1 MKTTFSHFFAIQTSN
16 GHSVWAAAGATLFFL
31 PLASANPPSLLMS
44 VRISSSTKRL
54 LIGILSSLMALI
66 LLAFAVFQ
74 WKRQQLL
81 IYALREVKAKIERKY
96 PVILTLGPAQFAGF
110 KTVEIAGLSLVPKA
124 TPTDTLLTA
133 KRLEASLSVRSLF
146 AGRPVFSGLEIM
158 TARLTARK
166 TATSDNFGFLIKK
179 PKASAV
185 PRDTTKGTNY
195 GLLLNQALET
205 AFDNVPGEA
214 SFKDFYVSYRSPRH
228 MALLRLPELKIQDGD
243 ISGRLT
249 ANIDSVVNELGIS
262 GHIEPGDYA
271 LRARV
276 FGVGGSV
283 QLPYVPRRFGALVSF
298 DTVSVRLDS
307 KDFDNDDAGG
317 HLTVRGS
324 LAARGFSLYQ
334 PKLAGNEIEVK
345 SGVLDFVATLGRG
358 TIALEKGSLVR
369 VNKIVLHPEISV
381 RMKPSRAIRISVNSD
396 ETPANDFFASL
407 PTGIF
412 DEVRGAQ
419 GTGTLTYR
427 MSGSLDLARVDS
439 LKFDS
444 SLRGKNFKLTS
455 FGEEDLNKLNSA
467 FRHTVYNDKGDSV
480 RTFAVG
486 PPNPDF
492 VPYNKVSPYLIHA
505 ITTAE
510 DPRFF
515 THRGFMEQA
524 FVKSAI
530 QNIKERRFARGGS
543 TISMQLVKNVFLT
556 RQKTVARKVEEALI
570 VWLLENTHLASKQRM
585 FEVYLN
591 IIEWGPSKYRWPS
604 GKRGVYGVK
613 DAALFYYGKRPDELN
628 LAESLYLASIIP
640 KPKFSRYSFDSYGGL
655 RRSTRYFFR
664 LIAEIMAT
672 RGLITSADRENLP
685 YSLALNG
692 PARQFMNFA
701 TRPDTTRITA
711 QADSSQFEPLN
722 LIDLLNTG
730 AAAPDAGVNSGAAEE
745 EPAKVPK

>member
-1 MKTTFSHFFAIQTSN
+1 MARPVFFARIP
-16 GHSVWAAAGATLFFL
+16 AAPSFSL
-31 PLASANPPSLLMS
+31 PLTLAKPPTLLRS
-44 VRISSSTKRL
+44 VQLFPSTKRL
-54 LIGILSSLMALI
+54 LLGILGGLAALL

-81 IYALREVKAKIERKY
+81 TYALSEIKAKVEGKY
-96 PVILTLGPAQFAGF
+96 PVVLTLGPARFAGF

-124 TPTDTLLTA
+124 APTDTLLTA
-133 KRLEASLSVRSLF
+133 QRLEVSLSVRSLF
-146 AGRPVFSGLEIM
+146 AGRPVFSGLEIIG
-158 TARLTARK
+158 ARLTARK
-166 TATSDNFGFLIKK
+166 SATSDNYGFLVKK
-179 PKASAV
+179 QKASAV

-195 GLLLNQALET
+195 GLLLNTALET
-205 AFDNVPGEA
+205 VFDNVPGEA
-214 SFKDFYVSYRSPRH
+214 HFKDFYVRYLGPRH
-228 MALLRLPELKIQDGD
+228 TALLRLPELKIEDGD

-249 ANIDSVVNELGIS
+249 ASVDSVVNELGIS

-271 LRARV
+271 LTARV
-276 FGVGGSV
+276 FGVGSSV

-298 DTVSVRLDS
+298 DTVLVRLNG
-307 KDFDNDDAGG
+307 KDFDDDDTGG

-324 LAARGFSLYQ
+324 VAARNFSLYH
-334 PKLAGNEIEVK
+334 PKLATNEIEVRRG
-345 SGVLDFVATLGRG
+345 SLDFVATLGRG
-358 TIALEKGSLVR
+358 TAALEKGSLLT
-369 VNKIVLHPEISV
+369 VNKIVLYPEISV
-381 RMKPSRAIRISVNSD
+381 RLKPSRAVSISVRSA
-396 ETPANDFFASL
+396 ETEANDFFASL

-412 DEVRGAQ
+412 DEVRGTT

-427 MSGSLDLARVDS
+427 MSGRVDLARVDS

-444 SLRGKNFKLTS
+444 RLTGKNFKLTS
-455 FGEEDLNKLNSA
+455 FGEEDLSKLNTA
-467 FRHTVYNDKGDSV
+467 FQHTVYNDRGDSV

-486 PPNPDF
+486 PANPDF
-492 VPYNKVSPYLIHA
+492 VPYNQVSPYLIHA

-515 THRGFMEQA
+515 THKGFMEKA

-570 VWLLENTHLASKQRM
+570 VWLLENTRLASKQRM

-613 DAALFYYGKRPDELN
+613 DAALFYYGKRADELN

-640 KPKFSRYSFDSYGGL
+640 KPKFARASFDAYGDL

-664 LIAEIMAT
+664 LIADIMET
-672 RGLITSADRENLP
+672 RGLITNNDRENLP
-685 YSLALNG
+685 YALRLNG
-692 PARQFMNFA
+692 PARQYMSFA
-701 TRPDTTRITA
+701 ARPDTTRATA
-711 QADSSQFEPLN
+711 AADSSQFEPLN

-730 AAAPDAGVNSGAAEE
+730 AAPDAGVNAGAPPPDE
-745 EPAKVPK
+745 EPPKAPN

>member
-1 MKTTFSHFFAIQTSN
+1 MQIA
-16 GHSVWAAAGATLFFL
+16 
-31 PLASANPPSLLMS
+31 P
-44 VRISSSTKRL
+44 STKRL
-54 LIGILSSLMALI
+54 LIGILGSLAALL

-81 IYALREVKAKIERKY
+81 TYALSEVKAKIERKY
-96 PVILTLGPAQFAGF
+96 PVILTLGPARFAGF

-124 TPTDTLLTA
+124 APTDTLLTA
-133 KRLEASLSVRSLF
+133 KRLQASLSVRSLF
-146 AGRPVFSGLEIM
+146 AGRPVFSGLEII

-166 TATSDNFGFLIKK
+166 TATTDNFGFLVKK
-179 PKASAV
+179 KASTV

-195 GLLLNQALET
+195 GLLLNQVLET
-205 AFDNVPGEA
+205 GFDNVPGEA
-214 SFKDFYVSYRSPRH
+214 DFKDFYVSYVSSRH
-228 MALLRLPELKIQDGD
+228 TALLRLPELKIQDGD

-249 ANIDSVVNELGIS
+249 ANVDSVVNELGIS

-271 LRARV
+271 LTARV

-298 DTVSVRLDS
+298 DTVLVRLTG
-307 KDFDNDDAGG
+307 KDFENDETGG
-317 HLTVRGS
+317 RLTVRGS
-324 LAARGFSLYQ
+324 LAARNFSLYH
-334 PKLAGNEIEVK
+334 PKLATNEIEVK
-345 SGVLDFVATLGRG
+345 RGVLDFVATLGRG
-358 TIALEKGSLVR
+358 TVALEKGSLIT

-381 RMKPSRAIRISVNSD
+381 RLKPSQAMRIKVTSD

-412 DEVRGAQ
+412 DEVRGTQ

-427 MSGSLDLARVDS
+427 MSGSVDMANVDS

-444 SLRGKNFKLTS
+444 SLQGKNFKLTS
-455 FGEEDLNKLNSA
+455 FGEEDLNKLNTA

-492 VPYNKVSPYLIHA
+492 VPYNQVSPYLIHA

-515 THRGFMEQA
+515 AHKGFMEKA

-570 VWLLENTHLASKQRM
+570 VWLLENTRLVSKQRM

-613 DAALFYYGKRPDELN
+613 DAALFYYGKRPGELN
-628 LAESLYLASIIP
+628 LPESLYLASIIP
-640 KPKFSRYSFDSYGGL
+640 KPKYARNSFNEYGGL
-655 RRSTRYFFR
+655 LRSTRYFFR
-664 LIAEIMAT
+664 LIADIMAT
-672 RGLITSADRENLP
+672 RGLISSNDRESLP
-685 YSLALNG
+685 YALSLNG
-692 PARQFMNFA
+692 PARQYMAFRA
-701 TRPDTTRITA
+701 RPDTTRTTA
-711 QADSSQFEPLN
+711 AADSSQFEPLN

-730 AAAPDAGVNSGAAEE
+730 AATPDAGVNSGAAEQE
-745 EPAKVPK
+745 LPKAPK

>member
-1 MKTTFSHFFAIQTSN
+1 M
-16 GHSVWAAAGATLFFL
+16 
-31 PLASANPPSLLMS
+31 
-44 VRISSSTKRL
+44 RISPSTKRL
-54 LIGILSSLMALI
+54 FIGILGSLAALL
-66 LLAFAVFQ
+66 LLAFALFQ
-74 WKRQQLL
+74 WQRQRLL
-81 IYALREVKAKIERKY
+81 TYTLGEVKAKIERKY
-96 PVILTLGPAQFAGF
+96 PVILTLGEARFAGF
-110 KTVEIAGLSLVPKA
+110 KTVEIAGLSLAPKA
-124 TPTDTLLTA
+124 APTDTLLTA
-133 KRLEASLSVRSLF
+133 RRVQVSLSVRSLF
-146 AGRPVFSGLEIM
+146 AGRPVFSDLQII

-179 PKASAV
+179 KASAA

-195 GLLLNQALET
+195 GLLLNQVLET

-214 SFKDFYVSYRSPRH
+214 EFTDFYVSYRSRRH
-228 MALLRLPELKIQDGD
+228 TALLRLPELKIEDGD

-249 ANIDSVVNELGIS
+249 ATVDSVVNELGIS
-262 GHIEPGDYA
+262 GHIEPRDYA
-271 LRARV
+271 LTARV

-298 DTVSVRLDS
+298 DTVLVRLDS
-307 KDFDNDDAGG
+307 KDFEDDDTGG
-317 HLTVRGS
+317 RLTVRGS
-324 LAARGFSLYQ
+324 LAARNFSLYH
-334 PKLAGNEIEVK
+334 PKLAANEIEVRR
-345 SGVLDFVATLGRG
+345 GVLDFVTTLGRG
-358 TIALEKGSLVR
+358 TAALENGSRLT
-369 VNKIVLHPEISV
+369 VNKIVLYPDISV
-381 RMKPSRAIRISVNSD
+381 RLKPSRAVRIKVTSA
-396 ETPANDFFASL
+396 ETPANDFFNSL

-412 DEVRGAQ
+412 DELRGTQ

-427 MSGSLDLARVDS
+427 MSGSVDLANVDS

-444 SLRGKNFKLTS
+444 SLRGRNFRLTS
-455 FGEEDLNKLNSA
+455 FGEENLNKLNTP
-467 FRHTVYNDKGDSV
+467 FRHTVYNDRGDSV

-492 VPYNKVSPYLIHA
+492 VPYNDVSPYLIHA

-515 THRGFMEQA
+515 SHKGFMEKA
-524 FVKSAI
+524 FVRSAI

-556 RQKTVARKVEEALI
+556 RQKTVARKIEEALI
-570 VWLLENTHLASKQRM
+570 VWLLENTRMASKQRM

-613 DAALFYYGKRPDELN
+613 DAALFYYGKRPNELN
-628 LAESLYLASIIP
+628 LPESLYLASIIP
-640 KPKFSRYSFDSYGGL
+640 KPKYARFSFDSYGGL

-664 LIAEIMAT
+664 LIADIMAA
-672 RGLITSADRENLP
+672 RGLITSNDRENLP
-685 YSLALNG
+685 YGLTLTG
-692 PARQFMNFA
+692 PARQYMAFA
-701 TRPDTTRITA
+701 TRPDTTRLTA

-730 AAAPDAGVNSGAAEE
+730 ATTPDAGINSGAATEE
-745 EPAKVPK
+745 EPPKVPR

>member
-1 MKTTFSHFFAIQTSN
+1 M
-16 GHSVWAAAGATLFFL
+16 
-31 PLASANPPSLLMS
+31 LL
-44 VRISSSTKRL
+44 
-54 LIGILSSLMALI
+54 

-81 IYALREVKAKIERKY
+81 TYALGEVKAKIERKY

-110 KTVEIAGLSLVPKA
+110 KTVEIVGLSLVPRA

-133 KRLEASLSVRSLF
+133 KSLRASLSVRSLF
-146 AGRPVFSGLEIM
+146 AGRPVFSGLQIM
-158 TARLTARK
+158 TAHLTARK
-166 TATSDNFGFLIKK
+166 TATSENYGFLIKK
-179 PKASAV
+179 PRTTV

-195 GLLLNQALET
+195 GLLLNQVLET
-205 AFDNVPGEA
+205 CFDNVPGEA
-214 SFKDFYVSYRSPRH
+214 DFKDFSVSYLSAQH
-228 MALLRLPELKIQDGD
+228 TALLQLPQLKIRDGN

-249 ANIDSVVNELGIS
+249 ANIDSMSNELGIS
-262 GHIEPGDYA
+262 GHIEPSDYA
-271 LRARV
+271 LTARV

-298 DTVSVRLDS
+298 DTVLVRLDS
-307 KDFDNDDAGG
+307 KDFEDTDTGG
-317 HLTVRGS
+317 RLTVRGS
-324 LAARGFSLYQ
+324 LAARNFSLYH
-334 PKLAGNEIEVK
+334 PKLAADEIEVK
-345 SGVLDFVATLGRG
+345 RGALDFVATLGRG
-358 TIALEKGSLVR
+358 TVALEKGSR
-369 VNKIVLHPEISV
+369 ITVNKLLLYPEISV
-381 RMKPSRAIRISVNSD
+381 RMKPSRAISISVKSA
-396 ETPANDFFASL
+396 ETQANDFFASL

-412 DEVRGAQ
+412 DEVRGTRA
-419 GTGTLTYR
+419 TGTLTYR
-427 MSGSLDLARVDS
+427 MSGSLDMANVDS

-444 SLRGKNFKLTS
+444 SLKGKNFQLTS
-455 FGEEDLNKLNSA
+455 FGQEDLSKLNTPFLYTA
-467 FRHTVYNDKGDSV
+467 YNDKGDSL

-486 PPNPDF
+486 PPNPGF
-492 VPYNKVSPYLIHA
+492 VPYNEVSPYLIHA

-515 THRGFMEQA
+515 THKGFMEKA

-556 RQKTVARKVEEALI
+556 RQKTVARKVQEALI
-570 VWLLENTHLASKQRM
+570 VWLLENAHLVSKQRM

-613 DAALFYYGKRPDELN
+613 DAALFYYGKRPSELN

-640 KPKFSRYSFDSYGGL
+640 KPKYYRFSFDAYGGL

-664 LIAEIMAT
+664 LIADIMAT
-672 RGLITSADRENLP
+672 RGLITGNDRENLP
-685 YSLALNG
+685 YSLNLNG
-692 PARQFMNFA
+692 PARQYMHFA
-701 TRPDTTRITA
+701 PRPDTTRATS
-711 QADSSQFEPLN
+711 QADSTQFEPLN

-730 AAAPDAGVNSGAAEE
+730 AAAPDAGVNSGANDE
-745 EPAKVPK
+745 EPPKAPK

>member
-1 MKTTFSHFFAIQTSN
+1 MTISRSACVFRLLS
-16 GHSVWAAAGATLFFL
+16 LFL
-31 PLASANPPSLLMS
+31 PLALARPPTLLIS
-44 VRISSSTKRL
+44 VRISPSTKHL
-54 LIGILSSLMALI
+54 LIGIASSLAAVL

-81 IYALREVKAKIERKY
+81 DYALKEVKAKVERKY
-96 PVILTLGPAQFAGF
+96 PVILTLGPAKFAGF
-110 KTVEIAGLSLVPKA
+110 KTVEIQGMSLVPSA

-133 KRLEASLSVRSLF
+133 KRLQASLSARSLF

-166 TATSDNFGFLIKK
+166 TATSDNFGFLAKK
-179 PKASAV
+179 QKASTV
-185 PRDTTKGTNY
+185 PQDTTKGTNY
-195 GLLLNQALET
+195 GLLLNRALET

-214 SFKDFYVSYRSPRH
+214 DFTDFYVSYSSSRH
-228 MALLRLPELKIQDGD
+228 TAQFKLPELRIQDGD

-249 ANIDSVVNELGIS
+249 ATIDSVSNELGIS

-271 LRARV
+271 LTARV

-283 QLPYVPRRFGALVSF
+283 QLPYVSRRFGALVSF
-298 DTVSVRLDS
+298 DTVQVRLNG
-307 KDFDNDDAGG
+307 KEFEDDDTGG
-317 HLTVRGS
+317 RLTVRGA
-324 LAARGFSLYQ
+324 LAAQGFSLYH
-334 PKLAGNEIEVK
+334 PKLASNEIEVK
-345 SGVLDFVATLGRG
+345 RGSLDFVATLGRG
-358 TIALEKGSLVR
+358 TVALEKGSR
-369 VNKIVLHPEISV
+369 ITVNKLILYPEISV
-381 RMKPSRAIRISVNSD
+381 RMKPSRAVSIRVTSA
-396 ETPANDFFASL
+396 ETQANDFFASL

-412 DEVRGAQ
+412 DEVRGTT

-427 MSGSLDLARVDS
+427 LNASLDLARVDS
-439 LKFDS
+439 LTFDS
-444 SLRGKNFKLTS
+444 GLQGKNFHLTS
-455 FGEEDLNKLNSA
+455 FGEEDLNKLNTA
-467 FRHTVYNDKGDSV
+467 FQYTAYNDKGDSL

-492 VPYNKVSPYLIHA
+492 VPYNDVSPYLIHA

-515 THRGFMEQA
+515 THHGFMERA

-543 TISMQLVKNVFLT
+543 TISMQLVKNVFLS
-556 RQKTVARKVEEALI
+556 RQKTVGRKAEEALI
-570 VWLLENTHLASKQRM
+570 VWLLENARLASKQRM

-628 LAESLYLASIIP
+628 LPESLYLASIIP
-640 KPKFSRYSFDSYGGL
+640 KPKFARYSFDSYGDL

-664 LIAEIMAT
+664 LIADIMAT
-672 RGLITSADRENLP
+672 RGLITGNDRENLP
-685 YSLALNG
+685 YALHLGG
-692 PARQFMNFA
+692 PARQYMAFA
-701 TRPDTTRITA
+701 TRPDTTRTTA

-730 AAAPDAGVNSGAAEE
+730 AAPDAGVNTNIPDT
-745 EPAKVPK
+745 EPAKAPK

>member
-1 MKTTFSHFFAIQTSN
+1 MSFTFC
-16 GHSVWAAAGATLFFL
+16 VRVPATPSFFL
-31 PLASANPPSLLMS
+31 PLGLAKPPTLLRS
-44 VRISSSTKRL
+44 VQLSPSTRRL
-54 LIGILSSLMALI
+54 LIGILGSLAALL

-81 IYALREVKAKIERKY
+81 TYALGEVKAKIERKY
-96 PVILTLGPAQFAGF
+96 PVILTLGPARFAGF

-124 TPTDTLLTA
+124 APTDTLLTA
-133 KRLEASLSVRSLF
+133 KRLQAGLSVRSLF
-146 AGRPVFSGLEIM
+146 AGRPVFSDLEIM
-158 TARLTARK
+158 TARLTARES
-166 TATSDNFGFLIKK
+166 ATSDNYGFLVKK
-179 PKASAV
+179 QRASAV

-195 GLLLNQALET
+195 GLLLNQVLET
-205 AFDNVPGEA
+205 AFDNVPEEA
-214 SFKDFYVSYRSPRH
+214 SFKDFYVRYLGPRH
-228 MALLRLPELKIQDGD
+228 TALLRLPELRIEDGD
-243 ISGRLT
+243 IAGRLT
-249 ANIDSVVNELGIS
+249 ASVDSVVNELGIS

-271 LRARV
+271 LTARV
-276 FGVGGSV
+276 FGVGSSV

-298 DTVSVRLDS
+298 DTVLVRLDS
-307 KDFDNDDAGG
+307 KEFDDDDTGG

-324 LAARGFSLYQ
+324 LAARNFSLYH
-334 PKLAGNEIEVK
+334 PKLAANEIEVRRG
-345 SGVLDFVATLGRG
+345 SLDFVATLGRG
-358 TIALEKGSLVR
+358 TAALEKGSQLT
-369 VNKIVLHPEISV
+369 VNKIVLYPEISV
-381 RMKPSRAIRISVNSD
+381 RLKPSRAVSISVRSA
-396 ETPANDFFASL
+396 ETEANDFFSSL

-412 DEVRGAQ
+412 DEVRGTT

-427 MSGSLDLARVDS
+427 MSGRVDLARVDS

-455 FGEEDLNKLNSA
+455 FGEEDLSKLNTA
-467 FRHTVYNDKGDSV
+467 FRHTVYNDRGDSV

-486 PPNPDF
+486 PVNPDF
-492 VPYNKVSPYLIHA
+492 VPYNQVSPYLIHA

-515 THRGFMEQA
+515 THKGFMEKA

-570 VWLLENTHLASKQRM
+570 VWLLENTRLASKQRM

-613 DAALFYYGKRPDELN
+613 DAALFYYGKRADELN

-640 KPKFSRYSFDSYGGL
+640 KPKYARASFDAYGDL

-664 LIAEIMAT
+664 LIADIMAT
-672 RGLITSADRENLP
+672 RGLITSNDRENLP
-685 YSLALNG
+685 YALRLNG
-692 PARQFMNFA
+692 PARQYMSFA
-701 TRPDTTRITA
+701 TRPDTTRATA
-711 QADSSQFEPLN
+711 AADSSQFEPLN

-730 AAAPDAGVNSGAAEE
+730 AAPDAGVNAGAPVPDE
-745 EPAKVPK
+745 EPPKAPN

>member
-1 MKTTFSHFFAIQTSN
+1 MQIT
-16 GHSVWAAAGATLFFL
+16 
-31 PLASANPPSLLMS
+31 P
-44 VRISSSTKRL
+44 STKRL
-54 LIGILSSLMALI
+54 LIGILSSVVALL

-81 IYALREVKAKIERKY
+81 TYALSEVKAKVERKY
-96 PVILTLGPAQFAGF
+96 PVILTLGPARFAGF

-124 TPTDTLLTA
+124 APTDTLLTA
-133 KRLEASLSVRSLF
+133 KRLQASLSVRSLF

-179 PKASAV
+179 QKASTV

-205 AFDNVPGEA
+205 VFGNVPGEA
-214 SFKDFYVSYRSPRH
+214 DFKDFYVSYVGPRH
-228 MALLRLPELKIQDGD
+228 TALLRLPELRIQDGD

-249 ANIDSVVNELGIS
+249 ASVDSVVNELGIS

-271 LRARV
+271 LTARV

-298 DTVSVRLDS
+298 DTVLVRLDS
-307 KDFDNDDAGG
+307 KDFEDDDTGG

-324 LAARGFSLYQ
+324 LAARGFSLYH

-345 SGVLDFVATLGRG
+345 RGALDFVATLGRG
-358 TIALEKGSLVR
+358 TAALEKGSQVR
-369 VNKIVLHPEISV
+369 INKIVLYPEISL
-381 RMKPSRAIRISVNSD
+381 RMKPSRAIAINVTSD
-396 ETPANDFFASL
+396 DTPANDFFASL

-419 GTGTLTYR
+419 GTGTLSYR
-427 MSGSLDLARVDS
+427 LRASVDLARVDS

-444 SLRGKNFKLTS
+444 GLRGKNFRLTR
-455 FGEEDLNKLNSA
+455 FGEEDLNKLNTA
-467 FRHTVYNDKGDSV
+467 FAYTAYNDRGDSV

-492 VPYNKVSPYLIHA
+492 VPYNAVSPYLIHA

-515 THRGFMEQA
+515 THKGFMERA

-556 RQKTVARKVEEALI
+556 RQKTVARKVQEALI

-640 KPKFSRYSFDSYGGL
+640 KPKYARYSFDAYGGL

-672 RGLITSADRENLP
+672 RGLISGNERENLP
-685 YSLALNG
+685 YALALNG
-692 PARQFMNFA
+692 PARQYMHFA
-701 TRPDTTRITA
+701 TRPDTTRSTA
-711 QADSSQFEPLN
+711 AADSSQFEPLN

-730 AAAPDAGVNSGAAEE
+730 AAAPDAGVNSGAPDV
-745 EPAKVPK
+745 EPPKEPKEPK

>member
-1 MKTTFSHFFAIQTSN
+1 M
-16 GHSVWAAAGATLFFL
+16 
-31 PLASANPPSLLMS
+31 
-44 VRISSSTKRL
+44 RISPSTKRL
-54 LIGILSSLMALI
+54 LIGIASSLAALL

-81 IYALREVKAKIERKY
+81 TYALEKVKAKIELKY
-96 PVILTLGPAQFAGF
+96 PVILTLGPARFAGF
-110 KTVEIAGLSLVPKA
+110 KTVEIVGMSLVPRA

-146 AGRPVFSGLEIM
+146 AGRPVFSGLEIT

-166 TATSDNFGFLIKK
+166 TATSDNYGFLIKK
-179 PKASAV
+179 QKATTV

-205 AFDNVPGEA
+205 VFDNVPGEA
-214 SFKDFYVSYRSPRH
+214 SFKDFYVSYLGPRH
-228 MALLRLPELKIQDGD
+228 TALLRLPELKIQDGD

-271 LRARV
+271 LSARV

-298 DTVSVRLDS
+298 DTVLVRLDS
-307 KDFDNDDAGG
+307 KDFDDDDTGG

-324 LAARGFSLYQ
+324 LGARNFSLYH
-334 PKLAGNEIEVK
+334 PKLAADEIEVK
-345 SGVLDFVATLGRG
+345 KGALDFVATLGRG
-358 TIALEKGSLVR
+358 TVALEKGSQVT
-369 VNKIVLHPEISV
+369 VNKLVLYPEISV
-381 RMKPSRAIRISVNSD
+381 RMKPSRAVNISVTSA
-396 ETPANDFFASL
+396 ETQANDFFSSL

-412 DEVRGAQ
+412 DEVRGTQ

-427 MSGSLDLARVDS
+427 MSGSLDMARVDS

-444 SLRGKNFKLTS
+444 SLRGKNFQLTS
-455 FGEEDLNKLNSA
+455 FGDENLNKLNTP
-467 FRHTVYNDKGDSV
+467 FQHTVYNDKGDSV

-492 VPYNKVSPYLIHA
+492 VPYNEVSPYLIHA

-515 THRGFMEQA
+515 SHHGFMEKA

-530 QNIKERRFARGGS
+530 QNIKEHRFARGGS

-613 DAALFYYGKRPDELN
+613 DAALFYYGKRPSELN
-628 LAESLYLASIIP
+628 LPESLYLASIIP
-640 KPKFSRYSFDSYGGL
+640 KPKFSRYSFDSYGDL

-664 LIAEIMAT
+664 LIADIMVT
-672 RGLITSADRENLP
+672 RGLITGSDRENLP
-685 YSLALNG
+685 YALALTG
-692 PARQFMNFA
+692 PARQYMHFSP
-701 TRPDTTRITA
+701 RPDTTRTTA

-745 EPAKVPK
+745 EPAKAPK

>member
-1 MKTTFSHFFAIQTSN
+1 M
-16 GHSVWAAAGATLFFL
+16 
-31 PLASANPPSLLMS
+31 
-44 VRISSSTKRL
+44 RISPSTKRL
-54 LIGILSSLMALI
+54 LIGIASSLAALL

-81 IYALREVKAKIERKY
+81 TYALSEVKAKIERKY
-96 PVILTLGPAQFAGF
+96 PVILTLGPARFVGF
-110 KTVEIAGLSLVPKA
+110 KTVEIQGMSLVPRA

-133 KRLEASLSVRSLF
+133 KRLQASLSVRSLF

-166 TATSDNFGFLIKK
+166 TATSDNYGFLIKK
-179 PKASAV
+179 QKANAI

-205 AFDNVPGEA
+205 VFDNVPGEA
-214 SFKDFYVSYRSPRH
+214 DFKDFYVSYLGLRH
-228 MALLRLPELKIQDGD
+228 TALLRLPELKIQDGD
-243 ISGRLT
+243 ITGRLT
-249 ANIDSVVNELGIS
+249 ANVDSIVNELGIS

-271 LRARV
+271 LTARL

-298 DTVSVRLDS
+298 DTVLVRLDS
-307 KDFDNDDAGG
+307 KEFDDDDTGG

-324 LAARGFSLYQ
+324 LGARNFSLYH
-334 PKLAGNEIEVK
+334 PKLAADEIEVK
-345 SGVLDFVATLGRG
+345 RGSLDFVATLGRG
-358 TIALEKGSLVR
+358 TVALEKGSQVT
-369 VNKIVLHPEISV
+369 VNKIVLYPEISV
-381 RMKPSRAIRISVNSD
+381 RMKPSRAVSINVTSA
-396 ETPANDFFASL
+396 ETSANDFFASL

-412 DEVRGAQ
+412 DEVRGTQ

-444 SLRGKNFKLTS
+444 SLRGKDFRLTS
-455 FGEEDLNKLNSA
+455 FGEENLNKLNTA
-467 FRHTVYNDKGDSV
+467 FPYTAYNDKGDSL

-492 VPYNKVSPYLIHA
+492 VPYNEVSPYLIHA

-515 THRGFMEQA
+515 SHHGFMEKA
-524 FVKSAI
+524 FVHSAI
-530 QNIKERRFARGGS
+530 QNIKEHRFARGGS

-570 VWLLENTHLASKQRM
+570 VWLLENTRLASKQRM

-613 DAALFYYGKRPDELN
+613 DAALFYYGKRPSELN
-628 LAESLYLASIIP
+628 LPESLYLASIIP
-640 KPKFSRYSFDSYGGL
+640 KPKFSRYSFDSYGDL

-664 LIAEIMAT
+664 LIADIMVT
-672 RGLITSADRENLP
+672 RGLITSTDRENLP
-685 YSLALNG
+685 YSLALTG
-692 PARQFMNFA
+692 PARQYMHFSA
-701 TRPDTTRITA
+701 RPDTTRTTA
-711 QADSSQFEPLN
+711 PADSSQFEPLN

-730 AAAPDAGVNSGAAEE
+730 AAAPDASVNSGAADE
-745 EPAKVPK
+745 EPPKAPK

>member
-1 MKTTFSHFFAIQTSN
+1 M
-16 GHSVWAAAGATLFFL
+16 
-31 PLASANPPSLLMS
+31 LL
-44 VRISSSTKRL
+44 
-54 LIGILSSLMALI
+54 

-81 IYALREVKAKIERKY
+81 NYALREVKAKIERKY
-96 PVILTLGPAQFAGF
+96 PVTLTLGPAQFVGF
-110 KTVEIAGLSLVPKA
+110 KTVEIGGLSIVPRA

-133 KRLEASLSVRSLF
+133 RRLQASLSVRSLF
-146 AGRPVFSGLEIM
+146 AGRPVFSDLQII
-158 TARLTARK
+158 TARLTAHK
-166 TATSDNFGFLIKK
+166 TATADNFGFLIKK
-179 PKASAV
+179 QKASTV

-205 AFDNVPGEA
+205 VFDNVPGEA
-214 SFKDFYVSYRSPRH
+214 SFQNFTVTYFSPRH
-228 MALLRLPELKIQDGD
+228 TVLLRLPELKIEDGD

-262 GHIEPGDYA
+262 GHIEAGDYA
-271 LRARV
+271 LTARM

-283 QLPYVPRRFGALVSF
+283 QLPYVPQRFGALVSF
-298 DTVSVRLDS
+298 DTVLVRLDS
-307 KDFDNDDAGG
+307 KDFDDDDTGG

-324 LAARGFSLYQ
+324 LAARNFSLYH
-334 PKLAGNEIEVK
+334 PKLAANEIEVQR
-345 SGVLDFVATLGRG
+345 GALDFVARFGRG
-358 TIALEKGSLVR
+358 TAALEKGSQVR
-369 VNKIVLHPEISV
+369 VNKIVLYPEISV
-381 RMKPSRAIRISVNSD
+381 RMKPSRAVKIKVTSA

-412 DEVRGAQ
+412 DEVRGTQ

-427 MSGSLDLARVDS
+427 MSGSLDLAKVDS

-444 SLRGKNFKLTS
+444 SLRGKDFRLTN
-455 FGEEDLNKLNSA
+455 FGEEDLNKLNTP
-467 FRHTVYNDKGDSV
+467 FQHTVYNDKGDSV
-480 RTFAVG
+480 RSFAVG

-492 VPYNKVSPYLIHA
+492 VPYNEVSPYLIHA

-515 THRGFMEQA
+515 THKGFMEKA

-530 QNIKERRFARGGS
+530 QNLKEHRFARGGS

-556 RQKTVARKVEEALI
+556 RQKTVARKIEEALM
-570 VWLLENTHLASKQRM
+570 VWLIENTQLASKQRM

-640 KPKFSRYSFDSYGGL
+640 KPKYARYSFDAYGDL

-664 LIAEIMAT
+664 LIADIMAT
-672 RGLITSADRENLP
+672 RGLITNNDRQNLP
-685 YSLALNG
+685 YALALNG
-692 PARQFMNFA
+692 PARQYMHFA
-701 TRPDTTRITA
+701 ARPDTTRTTA
-711 QADSSQFEPLN
+711 AADSSQFEPLN

-730 AAAPDAGVNSGAAEE
+730 AAPDAGVNSGA
-745 EPAKVPK
+745 PDVNPTKGPR

>member
-1 MKTTFSHFFAIQTSN
+1 M
-16 GHSVWAAAGATLFFL
+16 
-31 PLASANPPSLLMS
+31 P
-44 VRISSSTKRL
+44 ISPSTKRL
-54 LIGILSSLMALI
+54 LIGILSGVAALL
-66 LLAFAVFQ
+66 LLAVAVFQ

-81 IYALREVKAKIERKY
+81 DYALKEVKAKVERKY
-96 PVILTLGPAQFAGF
+96 PVVLTLGPARFAGF
-110 KTVEIAGLSLVPKA
+110 KTVEIAGLGLVPTA
-124 TPTDTLLTA
+124 NPTDTLLTA
-133 KRLEASLSVRSLF
+133 RRLQASLSVRSLF
-146 AGRPVFSGLEIM
+146 AGRPVFSDLQII
-158 TARLTARK
+158 TARLTPHK
-166 TATSDNFGFLIKK
+166 TATADNYGFLIKK
-179 PKASAV
+179 QKASTV

-205 AFDNVPGEA
+205 VFDNVPEEA
-214 SFKDFYVSYRSPRH
+214 SFRDFTVSYANLRH
-228 MALLRLPELKIQDGD
+228 TALLRLPELKIQDGD

-249 ANIDSVVNELGIS
+249 ATVDSVANELGIS

-271 LRARV
+271 LDAKV

-298 DTVSVRLDS
+298 DTVQVRLDS
-307 KDFDNDDAGG
+307 KDFDDDDTGG
-317 HLTVRGS
+317 KLTVRGS
-324 LAARGFSLYQ
+324 VASRNFSLYH
-334 PKLAGNEIEVK
+334 PKLAANEIVVK
-345 SGVLDFVATLGRG
+345 RGSMDFVATLGRG
-358 TIALEKGSLVR
+358 TAALEKGSR
-369 VNKIVLHPEISV
+369 ITVNKIVLYPEISV
-381 RMKPSRAIRISVNSD
+381 RTKPSRAVSINVTSA
-396 ETPANDFFASL
+396 ETQANDFFASL

-412 DEVRGAQ
+412 DEVRGTQ

-427 MSGSLDLARVDS
+427 MSGSLDMARVDS

-455 FGEEDLNKLNSA
+455 FGEEDLNKLNTA
-467 FRHTVYNDKGDSV
+467 FSQTVYNDKGDSV
-480 RTFAVG
+480 RTFVVG

-492 VPYNKVSPYLIHA
+492 VPYNEVSPYLIHA

-515 THRGFMEQA
+515 THKGFMEKA

-530 QNIKERRFARGGS
+530 QNIKEHRFARGGS

-570 VWLLENTHLASKQRM
+570 VWLIENTSLASKQRM

-640 KPKFSRYSFDSYGGL
+640 KPKFARYSFDAYGDL

-664 LIAEIMAT
+664 LIADIMAT
-672 RGLITSADRENLP
+672 RGLITSNDRENLP
-685 YSLALNG
+685 YGLSLNG
-692 PARQFMNFA
+692 PARQYMHFA
-701 TRPDTTRITA
+701 ARPDTTRA
-711 QADSSQFEPLN
+711 VAADSSQFEPLN

-730 AAAPDAGVNSGAAEE
+730 AAPDAGVNSNAAD
-745 EPAKVPK
+745 PDPTKAPK

>member
-1 MKTTFSHFFAIQTSN
+1 M
-16 GHSVWAAAGATLFFL
+16 
-31 PLASANPPSLLMS
+31 
-44 VRISSSTKRL
+44 RISPSTKRL
-54 LIGILSSLMALI
+54 LIGIASSLAALL

-81 IYALREVKAKIERKY
+81 TYALGEVKAKIERKY
-96 PVILTLGPAQFAGF
+96 PVILTLGPARFVGF
-110 KTVEIAGLSLVPKA
+110 KTVEIQGMSLVPRA

-133 KRLEASLSVRSLF
+133 KRLQASLSVRSLF

-166 TATSDNFGFLIKK
+166 TATSDNYGFLIKK
-179 PKASAV
+179 QKANAI

-205 AFDNVPGEA
+205 VFDNVPGEA
-214 SFKDFYVSYRSPRH
+214 DFKDFYVSYLGLRH
-228 MALLRLPELKIQDGD
+228 TALLRLPELKIQDGD
-243 ISGRLT
+243 ITGRLT
-249 ANIDSVVNELGIS
+249 ANVDSIVNELGIS

-271 LRARV
+271 LTARL

-298 DTVSVRLDS
+298 DTVLVRLDS
-307 KDFDNDDAGG
+307 KEFDDDDTGG

-324 LAARGFSLYQ
+324 LGARNFSLYH
-334 PKLAGNEIEVK
+334 PKLAADEIEVK
-345 SGVLDFVATLGRG
+345 RGSLDFVATLGRG
-358 TIALEKGSLVR
+358 TVALEKGSQVT
-369 VNKIVLHPEISV
+369 VNKIVLYPEISV
-381 RMKPSRAIRISVNSD
+381 RMKPSRAVSINVTSA
-396 ETPANDFFASL
+396 ETSANDFFASL

-412 DEVRGAQ
+412 DEVRGTQ

-444 SLRGKNFKLTS
+444 SLRGKDFRLTS
-455 FGEEDLNKLNSA
+455 FGEENLNKLNTA
-467 FRHTVYNDKGDSV
+467 FAYTAYNDKGDSL

-492 VPYNKVSPYLIHA
+492 VPYNEVSPYLIHA

-515 THRGFMEQA
+515 SHHGFMEKA
-524 FVKSAI
+524 FVHSAI
-530 QNIKERRFARGGS
+530 QNIKEHRFARGGS

-570 VWLLENTHLASKQRM
+570 VWLLENTRLASKQRM

-613 DAALFYYGKRPDELN
+613 DAALFYYGKRPSELN
-628 LAESLYLASIIP
+628 LPESLYLASIIP
-640 KPKFSRYSFDSYGGL
+640 KPKFSRYSFDSYGDL

-664 LIAEIMAT
+664 LIADIMVT
-672 RGLITSADRENLP
+672 RGLITSTDRENLP
-685 YSLALNG
+685 YSLALTG
-692 PARQFMNFA
+692 PARQYMHFSA
-701 TRPDTTRITA
+701 RPDTTRTTA
-711 QADSSQFEPLN
+711 PADSSQFEPLN

-730 AAAPDAGVNSGAAEE
+730 AAAPDAGVNSGAADE
-745 EPAKVPK
+745 EPPKAPK